1 MSAPYQIPLNSL
13 AWSRFIRTLR
23 AFGSS
28 EVGKKAKLLAI
39 GLILFLIGINVLNVI
54 TSYVGRDF
62 MTAIANREMDN
73 FAHRAVLYVAVFG
86 MSTVVAVVNRFCEE
100 RLGLLWR
107 EWLTGQALIHY
118 LQHPAYYRLG
128 EAGTV
133 ANPDQ
138 RIADDIKAFTV
149 TTLSF
154 VLMLLNGS
162 FTIIAFAGV
171 MWTISPLLFGVA
183 VVYAGLGSFLTIYL
197 GRPLVWLNYGQL
209 DKEANFRADLL
220 HIRENAEPIAVLRR
234 EPRISERINRHFDE
248 LVGNFR
254 RIIGVNRNLGFF
266 TTGYNYLIQIIP
278 ALIVAPM
285 YIRGQV
291 EFGVITQAGIAFVQL
306 LGAFSL
312 IVTQFQSISS
322 FAAVLS
328 RLDSLW
334 DGIEKAQSAVSP
346 ITQEEGVDEK
356 VEFSGLTLRMPDGEL
371 LLDEFSYRIVP
382 GDRIYVT
389 GANNRAKHALFRAAA
404 GIWDTGAGKIVR
416 SGLDALLLVPER
428 PYLPPGTLREALLR
442 TTQNG
447 ALGDERLW
455 NVLEK
460 LGIAKAVEQ
469 AGGLDVERHWEDVLS
484 LGELQLI
491 VFARALLANIR
502 FVFFD
507 RPGTA
512 LNAGQV
518 AAMLRLLEDHG
529 VAYVV
534 IGDGDDP
541 EQPGV
546 YDKVLD
552 FGEAGHWLQRDA
564 ATGANYQRR
573 ASDRANGQTDAGSG

>member
-1 MSAPYQIPLNSL
+1 ML
-13 AWSRFIRTLR
+13 AL
-23 AFGSS
+23 
-28 EVGKKAKLLAI
+28 
-39 GLILFLIGINVLNVI
+39 GLIVFLIGINVLNVI
-54 TSYVGRDF
+54 SSYVGRDF

-73 FAHRAVLYVAVFG
+73 FVRWAVFYVLVFG
-86 MSTVVAVVNRFCEE
+86 MSTIVAVVNRFCEE

-107 EWLTGQALIHY
+107 EWLTRQALIHY
-118 LQHPAYYRLG
+118 LQHPVYYRLG

-162 FTIIAFAGV
+162 FTIVAFAGV
-171 MWTISPLLFGVA
+171 MWTISPLLFCVA

-197 GRPLVWLNYGQL
+197 GRPLVWLNYSQL

-234 EPRISERINRHFDE
+234 EPRISQRINRHFDE
-248 LVGNFR
+248 LVSNFR
-254 RIIGVNRNLGFF
+254 RIIAVNRNLGFF

-334 DGIEKAQSAVSP
+334 DGIEKSQSAVSP
-346 ITQEEGVDEK
+346 IAQEVGPDGIIEFQGV
-356 VEFSGLTLRMPDGEL
+356 SLRMPDGEL
-371 LLDEFSYRIVP
+371 LLNDLSYRMAP
-382 GDRIYVT
+382 GDRVYVT
-389 GANNRAKHALFRAAA
+389 GCNARAKHALFRAAA
-404 GIWDTGAGKIVR
+404 GIWDSGAGKIVR
-416 SGLDALLLVPER
+416 PGLDAFLLVPER
-428 PYLPPGTLREALLR
+428 PYLPPGTLREAMLR
-442 TTQNG
+442 TTQTG
-447 ALGDERLW
+447 ALGDEALW
-455 NVLEK
+455 GVLET
-460 LGIAKAVEQ
+460 LGVAKAVVQ

-491 VFARALLANIR
+491 VFARALLASIR

-512 LNAGQV
+512 LSTAQV
-518 AAMLRLLEDHG
+518 GAVLRLLEERG
-529 VAYVV
+529 VAYLV
-534 IGDGDDP
+534 IGDDEEPERPGFYDTVLEFGD
-541 EQPGV
+541 QCR
-546 YDKVLD
+546 
-552 FGEAGHWLQRDA
+552 WLQRAA
-564 ATGANYQRR
+564 ATAASYQRR
-573 ASDRANGQTDAGSG
+573 ASDRADGQTDSSSPS